1 LAGFAAASVSASFH
15 FLIRS
20 TVEFFSSQPK
30 LILTIPSL
38 EGGSYR
44 GALQF
49 MKTTLMPALAVALFS
64 AGWLARTYA
73 QQKAPAPLITYFS
86 HDSVD
91 ASFAQALASTAS
103 RDLYSRKDRQG
114 KTWAIHSNSRG
125 KSDEGV
131 LHSHEDWTGVVV
143 IMSGSATFVTP
154 GSPSQTKA
162 AKSTSAEGYQLIGG
176 GESHRV
182 GKGDVVIIPP
192 NAPHMY
198 KNIEEPFR
206 YLVIQTP

>member
-1 LAGFAAASVSASFH
+1 MRTVITTAVVVLAFG
-15 FLIRS
+15 
-20 TVEFFSSQPK
+20 
-30 LILTIPSL
+30 
-38 EGGSYR
+38 
-44 GALQF
+44 
-49 MKTTLMPALAVALFS
+49 
-64 AGWLARTYA
+64 AGWLAKTSA

-86 HDSVD
+86 HDKVD
-91 ASFAQALASTAS
+91 ASFAQALGSTGS
-103 RDLYSRKDRQG
+103 RDLFARKDRQG
-114 KTWAIHSNSRG
+114 QTWAIHSNSRG
-125 KSDEGV
+125 KSDEGK

-143 IMSGSATFVTP
+143 IMSGAATFITP
-154 GSPSQTKA
+154 GTEDWTGVVVIMSGA
-162 AKSTSAEGYQLIGG
+162 ATFITPGTASTVRGPRDTSEGGSLIGA